1 MIVKDENRYVL
12 GYSNNGDDCD
22 VDDDGDADGDCDC
35 FLDGDG
41 DCDLNEDFRF
51 SCCSMFCH
59 HLMLLGVVWFV
70 LCLF

>member
-1 MIVKDENRYVL
+1 MIVKDENRYVI
-12 GYSNNGDDCD
+12 GDSNIGDDCD

-51 SCCSMFCH
+51 
-59 HLMLLGVVWFV
+59 
-70 LCLF
+70 